1 MFGDEV
7 VEGEFVVVE
16 PLMTARAHEGELIDV
31 GLALNGSV
39 ERVEVMCL
47 AARHISPTP
56 HTPTVTNHEGS
67 ELGWA
72 GMATVSAMPKDVA
85 GLVEYGASEHCATG
99 VTLENSVG

>member
-7 VEGEFVVVE
+7 VKGVFVVVE
-16 PLMTARAHEGELIDV
+16 PVMTAGAHEGEFIDV
-31 GLALNGSV
+31 GFALNGSV

-72 GMATVSAMPKDVA
+72 GMATVSAMPKDLA
-85 GLVEYGASEHCATG
+85 GLIEYGATQHCATG
-99 VTLENSVG
+99 VSLENGVG